1 MVQYFYSSD
10 SDVSRDTE
18 LQEWI
23 HEIFTHGFLENKLSG
38 TKCIVFM
45 QMFDKFVGSLSQY

>member
-1 MVQYFYSSD
+1 MVEFFYSSD
-10 SDVSRDTE
+10 SDVSKDTE

-38 TKCIVFM
+38 L
-45 QMFDKFVGSLSQY
+45 FVEV